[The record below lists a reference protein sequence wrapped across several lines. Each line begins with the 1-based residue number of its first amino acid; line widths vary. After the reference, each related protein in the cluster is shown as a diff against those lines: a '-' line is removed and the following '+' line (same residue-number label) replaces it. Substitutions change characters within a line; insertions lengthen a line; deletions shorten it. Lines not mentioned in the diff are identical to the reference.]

1 MAGIS
6 KEVGATKDDY
16 ALLVTVFMLFYA
28 AGQFLFGRL
37 FDMIGT
43 RLGFALSISV
53 WSISIALHSITH
65 SMLSFSLVRAMLG
78 ISEAGAWPGAV
89 KANAEWFPARERA
102 LAQGVFN
109 AGASIGAIVSAPA
122 IAGLYLWL
130 GWRGTFVLVGAIGS
144 CGYCHGCCLPRRP
157 GQAPVGERCRAPA
170 DPGRP
175 SRATGGGGAE
185 GQRS

>member
-1 MAGIS
+1 
-6 KEVGATKDDY
+6 VGATKDDY

-43 RLGFALSISV
+43 GFRPV
-53 WSISIALHSITH
+53 DQRVSISIALHSITH

-102 LAQGVFN
+102 LAQGVFKPARRSARSCPHRPSPACTCGW
-109 AGASIGAIVSAPA
+109 AGAAPSCWSRSV
-122 IAGLYLWL
+122 LWL
-130 GWRGTFVLVGAIGS
+130 LPWLFVYRAGPTS
-144 CGYCHGCCLPRRP
+144 T
-157 GQAPVGERCRAPA
+157 VGERCRAPA

-175 SRATGGGGAE
+175 GRATGGGGAE